1 MDEKREA
8 RVRSEKSPVG
18 AAILSA
24 LFPGVGFFY
33 IGNIIK
39 GIAYILIFTSLIVL
53 EVEGRGNEHLIF
65 GLMIAGFY
73 IFQIF
78 DSYEEA
84 KKTRYRTVEE
94 EEGERRTPV
103 SLFWAVTI
111 LVIGVFFQLAELD
124 VITYRDI
131 AKLWPIILIGLG
143 VKYIYNY
150 TRSRESIKG
159 GKNE

>member
-1 MDEKREA
+1 MDEKRE
-8 RVRSEKSPVG
+8 VRTEKNPVG

-39 GIAYILIFTSLIVL
+39 GIAYILIFIALIVL
-53 EVEGRGNEHLIF
+53 EVEGRGNEHIIF

-78 DSYEEA
+78 DSYDEA
-84 KKTRYRTVEE
+84 KKTRYRIEPDSQTSKEE
-94 EEGERRTPV
+94 V

-111 LVIGVFFQLAELD
+111 LTIGVFFQLAELD
-124 VITYRDI
+124 IISYRDI
-131 AKLWPIILIGLG
+131 ARLWPVILIGLG
-143 VKYIYNY
+143 IKYIYDY
-150 TRSRESIKG
+150 TKQVG
-159 GKNE
+159 GENE